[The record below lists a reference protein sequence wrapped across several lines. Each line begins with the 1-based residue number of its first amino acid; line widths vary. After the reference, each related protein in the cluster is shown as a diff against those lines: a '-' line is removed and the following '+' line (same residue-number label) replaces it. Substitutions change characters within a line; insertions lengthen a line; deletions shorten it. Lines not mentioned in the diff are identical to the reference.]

1 METLFGRPWAYLLE
15 FTLSHAPDS
24 PRVPSVTEQQTP
36 SAHSDDE
43 LVREHLPLVGHLV
56 RETMSRVPAHVNRDD
71 LTSAG
76 LVALVQAA
84 RSFDAGRGV
93 SFSRYASTRVRGAI
107 LDELRSVDWASRS
120 VRRRARQVDEV
131 RNSLAAQLG
140 RLPSVGEIAASL
152 GVGAE
157 EIAANEEDVS
167 RAVVM
172 SLQGFGETP
181 IDDMLA
187 SHIPGPEAVVE
198 HRERV
203 GYLQDA
209 VAQLPERLRTVIE
222 GCFYDERPMA
232 EIAEKLGVTESRV
245 SQMRAEAL
253 ALLKDA
259 VNAALEPAMVTP
271 HARPHGCAA
280 RRRDAYFAAVAAHRS
295 FATRLAPTAYERL
308 EIA

>member
-1 METLFGRPWAYLLE
+1 M
-15 FTLSHAPDS
+15 
-24 PRVPSVTEQQTP
+24 TEQQTFP
-36 SAHSDDE
+36 ATQRDDD
-43 LVREHLPLVGHLV
+43 LVRQHLPLVGHLV

-76 LVALVQAA
+76 LTALVQAA
-84 RSFDAGRGV
+84 RSYDAERGV

-120 VRRRARQVDEV
+120 VRRRARQVEEV

-140 RLPSVGEIAASL
+140 RLPSSGEIADSL
-152 GVGAE
+152 GVGVD

-181 IDDMLA
+181 IDDMLV
-187 SHIPGPEAVVE
+187 SHIPGPEALVE

-203 GYLQDA
+203 AYLQDA
-209 VAQLPERLRTVIE
+209 VAELPERLRTVVE
-222 GCFYDERPMA
+222 GCFYSERPMA
-232 EIAEKLGVTESRV
+232 EIADELGVTESRV

-259 VNAALEPAMVTP
+259 VNSALEPTLVAP
-271 HARPHGCAA
+271 HARPNGCAA

-295 FATRLAPTAYERL
+295 FARRLAPAPYEQL

>member
-1 METLFGRPWAYLLE
+1 M
-15 FTLSHAPDS
+15 
-24 PRVPSVTEQQTP
+24 TEQTA
-36 SAHSDDE
+36 SATQRDDD
-43 LVREHLPLVGHLV
+43 LVRQHLPLVGHLV

-76 LVALVQAA
+76 LAALVQAA
-84 RSFDAGRGV
+84 RSYDVERGV

-131 RNSLAAQLG
+131 RNNLAARLG
-140 RLPSVGEIAASL
+140 RLPSDGEIATTL
-152 GVGAE
+152 GVGVD

-172 SLQGFGETP
+172 SLQGFGEAP

-187 SHIPGPEAVVE
+187 SHIPGPEDLIE
-198 HRERV
+198 HREKV
-203 GYLQDA
+203 AYLQDA
-209 VAQLPERLRTVIE
+209 VAELPDRLRVVIE
-222 GCFYDERPMA
+222 GYFYGERPMA
-232 EIAEKLGVTESRV
+232 EIAAELGVTESRV

-253 ALLKDA
+253 VLLKDA
-259 VNAALEPAMVTP
+259 LNSALEPAMVTP
-271 HARPHGCAA
+271 HARPNGCAA

-295 FATRLAPTAYERL
+295 FAGRLVPGAHERL

>member
-1 METLFGRPWAYLLE
+1 
-15 FTLSHAPDS
+15 
-24 PRVPSVTEQQTP
+24 VTEQTA
-36 SAHSDDE
+36 SATQRDDD
-43 LVREHLPLVGHLV
+43 LVRQHLPLVGHLV

-76 LVALVQAA
+76 LAALVQAA
-84 RSFDAGRGV
+84 RSYDVERGV

-131 RNSLAAQLG
+131 RNNLAARLG
-140 RLPSVGEIAASL
+140 RLPSDSEIATTL
-152 GVGAE
+152 GVGVD

-172 SLQGFGETP
+172 SLQGFGEAP

-187 SHIPGPEAVVE
+187 SHIPGPEDLIE
-198 HRERV
+198 HREKV
-203 GYLQDA
+203 AYLQDA
-209 VAQLPERLRTVIE
+209 VAELPDRLRVVIE
-222 GCFYDERPMA
+222 GYFYGERPMA
-232 EIAEKLGVTESRV
+232 EIAAELGVTESRV

-253 ALLKDA
+253 VLLKDA
-259 VNAALEPAMVTP
+259 LNSALEPAMVTP
-271 HARPHGCAA
+271 HARPNGCAA

-295 FATRLAPTAYERL
+295 FAGRLVPGAHERL